1 MENNNNRISRET
13 LYMEVAKLMT
23 GRSTCLRKAVG
34 CVLVRDNRIVATSYN
49 GVPSGVEHCKTCLG
63 PGCDIVIHAEAGL
76 ISYCAKHG
84 ISTEGTTM
92 YVTLSP
98 CESCA
103 NLIIN
108 AGIKK
113 VVYLE
118 EYRLTDGIEKLRY
131 NNVEVEQYE

>member
-49 GVPSGVEHCKTCLG
+49 GVPSGVEHCKNCLG

-118 EYRLTDGIEKLRY
+118 KYRLSGGIAKLIC
-131 NNVEVEQYE
+131 NDVEVEQYE